1 MRRYFSM
8 ECVISSIVDL
18 HKNILSKQIFG
29 FSSCDDC
36 DSCSSD
42 PYCDGCS
49 GECGCDDCGSSET
62 LCSSYDYP
70 DQCGSGDDC
79 DSY

>member
-1 MRRYFSM
+1 MRRCFM
-8 ECVISSIVDL
+8 DSSIGKIINLRENDL
-18 HKNILSKQIFG
+18 AKRILG
-29 FSSCDDC
+29 FFMY
-36 DSCSSD
+36 DSCSTD

-79 DSY
+79 EVY

>member
-1 MRRYFSM
+1 MNSTFDK
-8 ECVISSIVDL
+8 VIDL
-18 HKNILSKQIFG
+18 RENNLAKKLLG
-29 FSSCDDC
+29 FFMC
-36 DSCSSD
+36 DSCSTD

-79 DSY
+79 EVY